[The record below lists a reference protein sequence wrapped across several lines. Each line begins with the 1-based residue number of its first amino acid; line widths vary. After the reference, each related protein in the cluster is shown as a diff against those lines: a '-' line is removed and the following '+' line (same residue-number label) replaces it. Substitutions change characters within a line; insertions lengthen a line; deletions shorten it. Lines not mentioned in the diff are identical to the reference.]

1 MIIARDIS
9 IDVGAR
15 RLIDDASFSVHPGDK
30 IGLVGPN
37 GAGKTTLMR
46 ILAGARHP
54 DEGAVAHNGAVGYL
68 SQEAALAELPDPEA
82 SALERILMARDIG
95 ALERRMEE
103 TRRRMED
110 ASPAERDRLIA
121 RFSRLEDEFTARGG
135 YVAKAEAKRF
145 GHALGI
151 GADELEQPVLT
162 MSGGQRRR
170 VELARILFSETDV
183 LLLDEPTNHLD
194 LDAKAWLM
202 AYLATYPGGL
212 LMVSHDL
219 PLLDES
225 ITSVLAVSD
234 GRLEPYRGNY
244 SYYLEERDRR
254 RQQRIRERKHQ
265 DEKIAR
271 LEEGIRRF
279 KGSTEKMAKRARSW
293 ETRVERIRSDL
304 VEIERVR
311 RGVVLRFP
319 QPEASGRTPLRAEGL
334 AKAFDH
340 NVVFVDVDVDVDRG
354 ERLIIMGLNGAGKT
368 TLLRVLAG
376 VEDPDLGEV
385 EVGHHVSLGYYA
397 QEHEDISGGRTV
409 LEHMREVS
417 GLPDH
422 DLRTVLGHFLLADK
436 VEQDSGTLSG
446 GEKTKLAL
454 ARLVVGRHN
463 VLLLDEPTNNL
474 DPQAKE
480 ALLEALLQYE
490 GTLIVVSHD
499 AEFVEQLDPER
510 AILMPEGDT
519 AYFDESMLEL
529 VVLA

>member
-1 MIIARDIS
+1 
-9 IDVGAR
+9 
-15 RLIDDASFSVHPGDK
+15 
-30 IGLVGPN
+30 
-37 GAGKTTLMR
+37 
-46 ILAGARHP
+46 
-54 DEGAVAHNGAVGYL
+54 
-68 SQEAALAELPDPEA
+68 
-82 SALERILMARDIG
+82 
-95 ALERRMEE
+95 
-103 TRRRMED
+103 
-110 ASPAERDRLIA
+110 
-121 RFSRLEDEFTARGG
+121 
-135 YVAKAEAKRF
+135 VAKAEAKRF

>member
-1 MIIARDIS
+1 M
-9 IDVGAR
+9 
-15 RLIDDASFSVHPGDK
+15 
-30 IGLVGPN
+30 
-37 GAGKTTLMR
+37 
-46 ILAGARHP
+46 
-54 DEGAVAHNGAVGYL
+54 
-68 SQEAALAELPDPEA
+68 
-82 SALERILMARDIG
+82 
-95 ALERRMEE
+95 
-103 TRRRMED
+103 
-110 ASPAERDRLIA
+110 
-121 RFSRLEDEFTARGG
+121 
-135 YVAKAEAKRF
+135 AKAEAKRF

-151 GADELEQPVLT
+151 GADELEQPVVT

-202 AYLATYPGGL
+202 SYLATYPGGL

-304 VEIERVR
+304 VEVERVR

-499 AEFVEQLDPER
+499 AEFVEQLSPER
-510 AILMPEGDT
+510 AILMPEGET